1 MTKIAL
7 ALAIVAIGEGAV
19 TLHLVNQLRE
29 ERESAQTLQ
38 ARVTELERTRPPAAA
53 GATFIA
59 VPTQPVTSPFTVV
72 EKKGAP
78 PPPKAV
84 AGTITSANR
93 VAGSWAMAAPAP
105 DPERIREQMKA
116 SMERQQALLR
126 DPEYREAMLAQQ
138 KVGIRQSNPNLRR
151 DLDLTAEQTDRLFN
165 TLAEQQLRS
174 MEDANTGPMMWG
186 EQPDPA
192 KMQEFQRKMLAQ
204 QSANE
209 TEVKRVLGDAKYRE
223 YQEYQALSGVRWEAD
238 RVRNSLANAGVPLDE
253 NLAKPLLKTLQE
265 QQQKMLQQMA
275 SRDPQ
280 TARNVFVPGGGVSA
294 VMTSDN
300 SQVNVI
306 EMQEKSLELMAQH
319 QKRQREALAS
329 VLTPEQL
336 KVVEDEHNSELQVQR
351 AQVRMMRA
359 QQEAGLMDPATN
371 GIGYIQDGVALAPS
385 ASD

>member
-38 ARVTELERTRPPAAA
+38 ARVTELERTVPPAAA

-59 VPTQPVTSPFTVV
+59 VPTQATISPFAVV

-84 AGTITSANR
+84 AGTITSANA
-93 VAGSWAMAAPAP
+93 VAGSWPRPGPAP

-116 SMERQQALLR
+116 SMERQQALMR

-138 KVGIRQSNPNLRR
+138 KMGIRQSNPNLRR
-151 DLDLTAEQTDRLFN
+151 DLDLTPEQADRLFN

-174 MEDANTGPMMWG
+174 MESANAGPMMWG

-192 KMQEFQRKMLAQ
+192 KMQEFQRKMMAQ

-209 TEVKRVLGDAKYRE
+209 AEIKRALGDAKYRE
-223 YQEYQALSGVRWEAD
+223 YQEYQAASGVRWEAD

-265 QQQKMLQQMA
+265 QQQKMMQQMA
-275 SRDPQ
+275 APG
-280 TARNVFVPGGGVSA
+280 TLAARNFFAPGAGLSA
-294 VMTSDN
+294 VVTSDN

-306 EMQEKSLELMAQH
+306 EMQEKSLEFMAQH
-319 QKRQREALAS
+319 QKRQREALAG

-336 KVVEDEHNSELQVQR
+336 KVVEDEHNAELQMQR
-351 AQVRMMRA
+351 AQIRMMRA
-359 QQEAGLMDPATN
+359 QQEAGLLDQAAN
-371 GIGYIQDGVALAPS
+371 GVGYIQDGWTAAPS